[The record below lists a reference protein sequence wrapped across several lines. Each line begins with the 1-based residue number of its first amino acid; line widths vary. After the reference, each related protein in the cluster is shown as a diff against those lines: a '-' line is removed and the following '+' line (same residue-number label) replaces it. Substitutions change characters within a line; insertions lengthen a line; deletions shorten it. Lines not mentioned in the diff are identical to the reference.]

1 MKVRDFLK
9 SHQDEQNISVIVTD
23 GTDEVIYWGQ
33 DGMEQ
38 LADDFGERDI
48 TEVIPDEYFEEYT
61 IQVTGG
67 VATTKGD
74 KHESQV

>member
-23 GTDEVIYWGQ
+23 GADEVIYWGQ
-33 DGMEQ
+33 DGVQQ
-38 LADDFGERDI
+38 LADDFGERDV

-61 IQVTGG
+61 IRVTGG
-67 VATTKGD
+67 VA
-74 KHESQV
+74 

>member
-23 GTDEVIYWGQ
+23 GVDEVIYWGQ
-33 DGMEQ
+33 DGAQQ
-38 LADDFGERDI
+38 LTDDFGERDI

-67 VATTKGD
+67 VA
-74 KHESQV
+74 

>member
-23 GTDEVIYWGQ
+23 GADEVIYWGH

-38 LADDFGERDI
+38 LADDFGERDV

-61 IQVTGG
+61 IRVTGG
-67 VATTKGD
+67 VA
-74 KHESQV
+74 